1 MDLVT
6 LLQVV
11 VGNMLIYS
19 TPLILTALG
28 GIFSERSGIVN
39 IGLEG
44 TMVIG
49 AFASAVFNLAFASQF
64 GSWTPWVALIVAAVA
79 GMLYSAIH
87 AFATVYLR
95 ADHIISGTV
104 LNLLAPALTVFLCRL
119 MYNEIGQTE
128 IITNYFGKTTIP
140 VLSSIPIIGKIFFTD
155 TFVPAFLAVGL
166 AFVCSVILN
175 KTKFGLRLR
184 SVGEHPQAADTLG
197 INVYH
202 MRFAG
207 VLISG
212 FLAGI
217 GGAIVAQSITLNFSA
232 TTITGQGFIAM
243 AAMIFG
249 KWNSVSVMLSALLF
263 GLAQSL
269 GVIGNYIPV
278 IKDIPSIGLT
288 IAPYLIT
295 IIVLVGFIGKS
306 EGPAANGKNY
316 VKSK

>member
-155 TFVPAFLAVGL
+155 TFVPAYLAIGL
-166 AFVCSVILN
+166 AFVCATVLN

-207 VLISG
+207 E
-212 FLAGI
+212 I
-217 GGAIVAQSITLNFSA
+217 GRAHV
-232 TTITGQGFIAM
+232 
-243 AAMIFG
+243 
-249 KWNSVSVMLSALLF
+249 
-263 GLAQSL
+263 
-269 GVIGNYIPV
+269 
-278 IKDIPSIGLT
+278 
-288 IAPYLIT
+288 
-295 IIVLVGFIGKS
+295 
-306 EGPAANGKNY
+306 
-316 VKSK
+316 

>member
-19 TPLILTALG
+19 TPLILTGLG

-44 TMVIG
+44 TMVVG
-49 AFASAVFNLAFASQF
+49 AFASAVFNLAFAPQF
-64 GSWTPWVALIVAAVA
+64 GSWTPWVALGVAALA
-79 GMLYSAIH
+79 GMLYSSIH
-87 AFATVYLR
+87 AVATVYLR

-155 TFVPAFLAVGL
+155 TFIPAYLAIGL
-166 AFVCSVILN
+166 SFVCAMILN

-197 INVYH
+197 INVYR
-202 MRFAG
+202 MRFSG

-217 GGAIVAQSITLNFSA
+217 GGLYRSCSYLRYLQ
-232 TTITGQGFIAM
+232 QG
-243 AAMIFG
+243 
-249 KWNSVSVMLSALLF
+249 SV
-263 GLAQSL
+263 
-269 GVIGNYIPV
+269 PV
-278 IKDIPSIGLT
+278 DRGR
-288 IAPYLIT
+288 
-295 IIVLVGFIGKS
+295 
-306 EGPAANGKNY
+306 
-316 VKSK
+316 